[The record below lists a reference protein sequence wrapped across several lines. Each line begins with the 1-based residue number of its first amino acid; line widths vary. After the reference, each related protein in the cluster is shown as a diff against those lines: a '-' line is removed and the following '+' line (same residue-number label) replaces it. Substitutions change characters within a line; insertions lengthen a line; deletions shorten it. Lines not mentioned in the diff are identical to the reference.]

1 MIQLF
6 SKNGSERKPTLL
18 SHFNI
23 LLWLQIVLTLE
34 KYGVKNIVGIPF
46 GYRGFFEKGLS
57 EILVRTSTFCL
68 LNGDLDGHTLYQYSE
83 LFLHFQLSRQVV
95 ENINLA
101 GGSLLGVSRGG
112 AEISEIVD
120 SIQVRI

>member
-1 MIQLF
+1 MVQKD
-6 SKNGSERKPTLL
+6 SLL
-18 SHFNI
+18 CSLILI

-46 GYRGFFEKGLS
+46 GYRGFFERGLS
-57 EILVRTSTFCL
+57 EILVRTTTFCL
-68 LNGDLDGHTLYQYSE
+68 LSGGLDGHTLYQYSE

-120 SIQVRI
+120 SIQVQI